1 MKKNNVSWIEITTR
15 VGCKVNCEYCPQ
27 DKFIKEYSK
36 ISNVT
41 QLSFDVFKKCI
52 DKVPK
57 NIYIVFSGFSEP
69 WLNPECTKMIL
80 YANKNKYKIMI
91 YTTGIG
97 MTESD
102 IDLIKK
108 IPFKDFTVHLPENR
122 GYTKIKI
129 DQNYLQILN
138 KLYKSNISNIR
149 WIYQAPEKRE
159 CIHPKLNN
167 FIKRKKIKLFKWP
180 ITSRAGN
187 LENIKNKPKRKKG
200 NILNCSRLNANILL
214 PNGDVVLCCMDWNLK
229 HILGNLLKTNYRSLF
244 KSKEFKNILKELK
257 ENSSNILCRT
267 CEWAKLS
274 NK

>member
-187 LENIKNKPKRKKG
+187 LENIKN
-200 NILNCSRLNANILL
+200 
-214 PNGDVVLCCMDWNLK
+214 NLK
-229 HILGNLLKTNYRSLF
+229 EK
-244 KSKEFKNILKELK
+244 KEIFLIVHVLMQIFSCLMEM
-257 ENSSNILCRT
+257 
-267 CEWAKLS
+267 
-274 NK
+274 